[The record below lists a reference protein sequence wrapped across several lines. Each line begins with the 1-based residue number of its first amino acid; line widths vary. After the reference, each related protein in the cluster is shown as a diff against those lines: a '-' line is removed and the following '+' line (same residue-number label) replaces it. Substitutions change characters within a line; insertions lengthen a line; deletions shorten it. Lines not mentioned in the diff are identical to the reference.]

1 MLDFK
6 DFSKVNKERC
16 EKHYFQLDHWSLSD
30 WATALSG
37 ECGEMCNLIKKMN
50 RGEEIDVKEIGKEI
64 ADVVTYADLLASRLG
79 LSLEDIV
86 KQKFNE
92 VSDRKGS
99 DIKL

>member
-1 MLDFK
+1 MLDFEK
-6 DFSKVNKERC
+6 FSRLNRERC
-16 EKHYFQLDHWSLSD
+16 EKHYFLLDHWSLSD
-30 WATALSG
+30 WAIALAG
-37 ECGEMCNLIKKMN
+37 EAGEMCNLIKKKN
-50 RGEEIDVKEIGKEI
+50 RGEEVDIRQIGKEI

-92 VSDRKGS
+92 VSERKGS